1 MFTEY
6 LTKFPHVYP
15 IKSKSAD
22 EVASKLLDYI
32 SIYEPPKILISDQG
46 KEFLNE
52 VVSSLSKVAG
62 VDRII
67 TSSYHPQTNGLVER
81 FNQTLTNTLR
91 RLVNEDSSN
100 WVKYIPF
107 TLLAYRTKV
116 NSITKLTPFELFYG
130 RTMNNFENWCEK
142 QESKRGDEPIPLFVR
157 IKKFY

>member
-1 MFTEY
+1 MLSEFNHPARSIKISNIFERAAMDIVLGFPESEEGFKGILVFTEY

-67 TSSYHPQTNGLVER
+67 IIVSPTN
-81 FNQTLTNTLR
+81 
-91 RLVNEDSSN
+91 
-100 WVKYIPF
+100 
-107 TLLAYRTKV
+107 
-116 NSITKLTPFELFYG
+116 
-130 RTMNNFENWCEK
+130 
-142 QESKRGDEPIPLFVR
+142 
-157 IKKFY
+157 